1 MATSWLPRVRQAL
14 AQPDLALAILSL
26 LFLVLQ
32 RDIVRGHEAHSG
44 SGN

>member
-26 LFLVLQ
+26 LFLLSFAKVKYP
-32 RDIVRGHEAHSG
+32 RMPIYDA
-44 SGN
+44 